1 MCKCFISFDRM
12 KLKLNFS
19 RLVEDDAFMQ
29 YDLRNGNSVALAE
42 FPPDLVNQHS
52 YFNPK
57 RHNIP

>member
-1 MCKCFISFDRM
+1 MEMFHFIWENETETELN
-12 KLKLNFS
+12 KINFS

-52 YFNPK
+52 
-57 RHNIP
+57 